1 MLNGVID
8 SGEVRAQKA
17 QQMSQSSSGSRR
29 ACSNSA
35 LTAQVEVLQNAVLE
49 RDAFMAQQQ
58 AWFLVSL
65 SSTID
70 YHL

>member
-17 QQMSQSSSGSRR
+17 QRMSQSSSGSRT

-35 LTAQVEVLQNAVLE
+35 LATQVEVLQNSVLE